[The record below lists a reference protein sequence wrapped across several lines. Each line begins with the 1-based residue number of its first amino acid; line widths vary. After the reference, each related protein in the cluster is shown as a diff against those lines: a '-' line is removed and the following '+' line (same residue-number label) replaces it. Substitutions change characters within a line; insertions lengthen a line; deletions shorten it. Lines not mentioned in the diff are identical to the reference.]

1 MLTGRE
7 RMIIDEAREEVY
19 RLHLTGPND
28 TFEACL
34 AVPTAEP
41 NLEPHDGEMPF
52 FFFFG
57 LFVLLGPHPRHMEVL
72 RLGV

>member
-1 MLTGRE
+1 
-7 RMIIDEAREEVY
+7 MIIDEAREEVY

-52 FFFFG
+52 FFFFFG
-57 LFVLLGPHPRHMEVL
+57 FLPFLGPLPRHMEVP
-72 RLGV
+72 RLGFE